1 MIDFI
6 YFIFEMMDFVDI
18 LFYFIKNYKN
28 SVLRLLIDQCNDLFI
43 VILEGVIEGKMEFNE
58 VYKK

>member
-43 VILEGVIEGKMEFNE
+43 VILIEGKLEFNE

>member
-6 YFIFEMMDFVDI
+6 YFIFEIMDFVDI

-43 VILEGVIEGKMEFNE
+43 VILIEGKLEFIE

>member
-6 YFIFEMMDFVDI
+6 YFIFEIMDFVDI

-28 SVLRLLIDQCNDLFI
+28 SVLRLLIDQCYDLFI
-43 VILEGVIEGKMEFNE
+43 VILIEGKLEFNE